1 MPSSLQSK
9 HSGSPRP
16 DWSASCSAMSSAEM
30 GGSAPVSTAM
40 MEVLYT
46 ALCTPCSLMSRSLKM
61 LP

>member
-1 MPSSLQSK
+1 MF
-9 HSGSPRP
+9 
-16 DWSASCSAMSSAEM
+16 SAET